1 MNRLFQL
8 LCLQFVISSLLFSQA
23 TGTLIGRVLDD
34 EFRALPGAN
43 VVILEL
49 NTGTATDHNGQF
61 RIMNI
66 PVGVY
71 EINVMFIGFVNQRDT
86 VTIVPETTTELHV
99 VLNPGVVQLDAV
111 TVVGER
117 LKGQAKAL
125 NQQKNNSTISNI
137 VAADQIGRFPDQNI
151 GDALKRIPAL
161 SVNYNQG
168 EARYVNIRGTG
179 PRLSS
184 VTIDGERMPSA
195 DAETRAVQLD
205 LIPADM
211 IQSVEVHK
219 TVTPNMDADA
229 IGGTVNLV
237 TRQVPYVRRLSATLG
252 SGYNKLA
259 NKPMLN
265 GALVVGQRFYDDR
278 FGVVLSGSYDDFQLA
293 SHNTEGQWAYG
304 EDGGI
309 YPQEWDVRQYDI
321 RRVRSSASAALDYRA
336 SDAHR
341 FFLNLMYNHRDDWEN
356 RLRLRYRLEEPNKKG
371 VSKDSEIR
379 RQTKGGP
386 NTDRNN
392 NARLEDQR
400 QTNVQ
405 LKGKHNFADALQL
418 EWTLSQGRAWEKRP
432 RERYIAWFVK
442 DETVEVDLSNLR
454 TPYFSDDVDYDDF
467 EPEEISEEYRNTDE
481 RNTRFKMDFEM
492 PLVKRGKYENELE
505 FGFKVKSKTKIRD
518 SRFDRV
524 KLTDD
529 GEELLKDMLDSETRD
544 YSASD
549 FLAGDYRIGRFTT
562 YEYLG
567 QLDFS
572 DTTYF
577 NPEPDLDKF
586 IAANYSADERVAS
599 AFIML
604 DQDLGKRFELKAGL
618 RMEETRFQYEGN
630 AYNEE
635 DKEAKPTQGQ
645 DHYINWLPGLHLKY
659 ELDDKTDLRFA
670 YTNTLSRPDYYDL
683 VPYRNISRNEEV
695 LEIGNPY
702 LRPTTSTNFDLMF
715 ERYDEHIGIFAVGVF
730 TKDIDNFIYIHKEL
744 NYEDKLTG
752 NTYDE
757 FYEPRNGAEAVLWG
771 AEVSLEKRL
780 TFLPGKLANLRT
792 LLNYT
797 LIHSRANSPTFPQK
811 NLSLPGAAPHT
822 FNANLIYESRNWAA
836 GLSFNYTSP
845 YLDPDETDLTPGL
858 ERYYDTVTY
867 LDFNASYSFSK
878 HLQIFLEANNLLNQP
893 LRYYAGT
900 PARTYQQEFYD
911 LRFTTG
917 VKYDL

>member
-1 MNRLFQL
+1 MKKKMILVAFI
-8 LCLQFVISSLLFSQA
+8 LCLSTSWAQT
-23 TGTLIGRVLDD
+23 TGSLIGRVLDD
-34 EFRALPGAN
+34 HSRALPGAN
-43 VVILEL
+43 VVIPDL
-49 NTGTATDHNGQF
+49 NTGTATDNNGQF
-61 RIMNI
+61 RLMHL

-71 EINVMFIGFVNQRDT
+71 TVEVLFIGFVNQQHT
-86 VTIVPETTTELHV
+86 VTIVPGSATELHV
-99 VLNPGVVQLDAV
+99 ELKPGVLELDAV

-117 LKGQAKAL
+117 LQGQAKAL
-125 NQQKNNSTISNI
+125 NQQKNNATISNV

-151 GDALKRIPAL
+151 GDALKRIAAI

-168 EARYVNIRGTG
+168 EARYANIRGTG
-179 PRLSS
+179 PRLNS
-184 VTIDGERMPSA
+184 VTIDGERVPSA

-205 LIPADM
+205 LIPAEM

-219 TVTPNMDADA
+219 TVTPDMDADA

-252 SGYNKLA
+252 SGYNALA
-259 NKPMLN
+259 NQPMLN
-265 GALVVGQRFYDDR
+265 GSLVVGQRFYDDR
-278 FGVVLSGSYDDFQLA
+278 FGVVLSGSYENHRMA
-293 SHNTEGQWAYG
+293 SHNTEGEWTYD
-304 EDGGI
+304 EDGTI
-309 YPQEWDVRQYDI
+309 YPQEWDVRHYRI
-321 RRVRSSASAALDYRA
+321 RRVRRSASAALDYRA

-341 FFLNLMYNHRDDWEN
+341 FFLNVMYNHRDDWEN
-356 RLRLRYRLEEPNKKG
+356 RLRLRYRLEAPNKKG

-386 NTDRNN
+386 DTDRNN

-400 QTNVQ
+400 QTNIR
-405 LKGKHNFADALQL
+405 LKGKHNFEDALQI

-442 DETVEVDLSNLR
+442 DEPVDIDLSNLH
-454 TPYFSDDVDYDDF
+454 TPHFYDEVDYEDF
-467 EPEEISEEYRNTDE
+467 EPEEISEEFRNTDE
-481 RNTRFKMDFEM
+481 RDTRFNVDVEL
-492 PLVKRGKYENELE
+492 PIIKRGPYENELE
-505 FGFKVKSKTKIRD
+505 FGVKLKSKNKIRD

-524 KLTDD
+524 KLTDA
-529 GEELLKDMLDSETRD
+529 GEEWLEDMLDSETRD
-544 YSASD
+544 YSESE

-567 QLDFS
+567 RLNFS

-586 IAANYSADERVAS
+586 VAANYSADERVTS
-599 AFIML
+599 AFFML
-604 DQDLGKRFELKAGL
+604 DQKLGEQFELKAGL
-618 RMEETRFQYEGN
+618 RMEETRIQYDGN

-635 DKEAKPTQGQ
+635 DKEVKPTQGQ
-645 DHYINWLPGLHLKY
+645 DFYINWLPGLHLKY
-659 ELDDKTDLRFA
+659 EINDNTDVRFA

-702 LRPTTSTNFDLMF
+702 LRPTTSTNFDVMF
-715 ERYDEHIGIFAVGVF
+715 ERYDEHIGLFAFGVF
-730 TKDIDNFIYIHKEL
+730 TKDITDFIYIHKEL
-744 NYEDKLTG
+744 NYQDPLTG

-771 AEVSLEKRL
+771 AELSYETRL
-780 TFLPGKLANLRT
+780 TFLPGKLSNVHT
-792 LLNYT
+792 MFNYT
-797 LIHSRANSPTFPQK
+797 YIRSRANSPTFPQT

-822 FNANLIYESRNWAA
+822 LNANLTYESRNWVAS
-836 GLSFNYTSP
+836 LSFNYTHP

-858 ERYYDTVTY
+858 ERYYDRVTY
-867 LDFNASYSFSK
+867 LDFNMSYAFSN
-878 HLQIFLEANNLLNQP
+878 QVQFFLEANNLLNQP

-900 PARTYQQEFYD
+900 PARTYQQEFYG
-911 LRFTTG
+911 LRFKAG
-917 VKYDL
+917 VKFDL